1 MKLAKI
7 ILAACVW
14 AYFATGLAAMLPF
27 SAAKPVWP
35 EGREK
40 EWNCQ
45 AGFTAEFDGAAAKG
59 AVLRYTGATMC
70 RVFLNGKFFGYGP
83 ARAAH
88 GFARVEELPLGG
100 RIKEGLNVLAI
111 EVAGYNCDS
120 FYTVRQPSFLQAEI
134 VAGDGRVLAA
144 TGVDGGFSSRIVI
157 ERVRQV
163 QRFSCQRPFSEAY
176 ELEQE
181 WDDWR
186 TDEDCPC
193 EHVRLAERPK
203 LPLLP
208 RIAPVPEYGILPAKA
223 LVATG
228 KTAYDASLPVK
239 TPLSMT
245 CTESKDHW
253 HEGFEVSELEWIPYY
268 EMQRTKTVSRHAG
281 GPQSSASAEDAQ
293 ERVPPAEIPDGGFAL
308 YDFGVLAA
316 GFRGLRSSAK
326 NPAPY
331 ISRSTRSFRKKET
344 LTSGRRAWSRAAT
357 SSRGG

>member
-14 AYFATGLAAMLPF
+14 AYFATGLAATVSF

-45 AGFTAEFDGAAAKG
+45 AGFTAEFTGAAAKG

-144 TGVDGGFSSRIVI
+144 TGVDGGFSARIVK
-157 ERVRQV
+157 ERVRKV

-176 ELEQE
+176 ELEQG
-181 WDDWR
+181 WDGWR

-193 EHVRLAERPK
+193 EHVRLAERPQ

-253 HEGFEVSELEWIPYY
+253 HEGFKVSELV
-268 EMQRTKTVSRHAG
+268 R
-281 GPQSSASAEDAQ
+281 
-293 ERVPPAEIPDGGFAL
+293 
-308 YDFGVLAA
+308 
-316 GFRGLRSSAK
+316 
-326 NPAPY
+326 
-331 ISRSTRSFRKKET
+331 
-344 LTSGRRAWSRAAT
+344 
-357 SSRGG
+357 